1 MSKQDFYSH
10 GKLLLTGEYVVLD
23 QGKALALP
31 TKFGQSLQVSVA
43 TQNYSHWESY
53 FYNGDLW
60 HSFDFS
66 MKDICTANFKA
77 KNAFEARLQELFTFI
92 YAAKPELFQYAYN
105 FKTVLEFPQQ
115 WGLGS
120 SSTLVNNL
128 SQWAEINPYALLKNS
143 FGGSG
148 YDLAAAQCQT
158 PFFYTRNALTPQ
170 VESASLPDFI
180 KEHIFFIY
188 LNQKQNSRDAIK
200 HYKSRNHQLLEEKI
214 KEVSQ
219 ISEQIPKVENLED
232 FEDILRKH
240 ESILAGLLGQK
251 KVQEKRFSD
260 YTNGL
265 VKSLGAWGGDF
276 VLVTAREAN
285 QLSYFKEKG
294 YETILPY
301 KTMIL

>member
-23 QGKALALP
+23 QAKALALP
-31 TKFGQSLQVSVA
+31 TKFGQSLEVSVA
-43 TQNYSHWESY
+43 SENHSHWESY
-53 FYNGDLW
+53 FHNGSLW

-92 YAAKPELFQYAYN
+92 YAAKPELFQREYN
-105 FKTVLEFPQQ
+105 FKTALEFPQQ

-148 YDLAAAQCQT
+148 YDLAAAKSEA
-158 PFFYTRNALTPQ
+158 PFFYTRNALTPK
-170 VESASLPDFI
+170 VESVCFPDFL
-180 KEHIFFIY
+180 KENIFFIY

-200 HYKSRNHQLLEEKI
+200 LYKSRRHQLLEEKI
-214 KEVSQ
+214 KEVSL
-219 ISEQIPKVENLED
+219 ISEQLLKVENLED
-232 FEDILRKH
+232 FENILTKH
-240 ESILAGLLGQK
+240 ESILADLLGQK
-251 KVQEKRFSD
+251 NVQDKRFSD

-294 YETILPY
+294 YNTILTY
-301 KTMIL
+301 KEMIL